1 MSLLNKIEY
10 LISLPK
16 SFYVSWRLT
25 SFKLALHLPIVV
37 RFNTVLKNL
46 SGKLE
51 FGSRPYTGMVK
62 IGFGEVGIYDKR
74 YQRSIL
80 EISGKVI
87 CKGKTTIGHGGRIC
101 VMDKGILEFGNNF
114 SNTAQMTII
123 CKKNIIFDDDVLTSW
138 ETLIMDT
145 DFHYSVNIETN
156 QHSIAE
162 KPIYIGK
169 NVWIGTKAVI
179 LKGSHIANGC
189 IIGADALV
197 TRKFEECNCVIAGNP
212 ATIVKKNHTLK
223 R

>member
-1 MSLLNKIEY
+1 MNFFEFLEY
-10 LISLPK
+10 FISLPK
-16 SFYVSWRLT
+16 SFYVSWKLT
-25 SFKLALHLPIVV
+25 SFKTAFKLPIFV
-37 RFNTVLKNL
+37 RYNTILK
-46 SGKLE
+46 KLTGTLE
-51 FGSRPYTGMVK
+51 IQTTPYPGIVR
-62 IGFGEVGIYDKR
+62 IGFGNVGIYDKR

-114 SNTAQMTII
+114 SNIAQMTII

-138 ETLIMDT
+138 EILIMDT
-145 DFHYSVNIETN
+145 DFHFSVNIDTN
-156 QHSIAE
+156 QHSIMD

-179 LKGSHIANGC
+179 LKGSHIADGC
-189 IIGADALV
+189 IIGAYALV
-197 TRKFEECNCVIAGNP
+197 SRKFEECNCVIAGNP
-212 ATIVKKNHTLK
+212 AIIVKKNHTLK